1 MNDVNGYDSTI
12 KYAIMDIVGAINK
25 IESMKQDRYL
35 AMHPYSITHSADGYY
50 RTYLPADDGK
60 RKQIKKK
67 SKSDLEKVVID
78 YWTKRSP
85 TSFKERYAV
94 WVDRQKLKG
103 VSDNTIYKYQTDYV
117 RFLKGKKIEKRDVR
131 TIDEEYLELFFN
143 ELLSEKEV
151 PYRALKALFGYLKGV
166 FDKSIRDGLIESNPC
181 LKIDLPLYKRRCEQA
196 IVKMPEE
203 RTFSQSE
210 KNRLINSLN
219 KKRKERPDD
228 VLPYAV
234 ELALYT
240 GMRVGELSGLM
251 WNDIDEVNKRIIIR
265 HSEKLN
271 RLTNTFYI
279 STPKNGKTRI
289 IEPAPFVMEVLKKH
303 RADQQAQ
310 KKRAHDLWNEG
321 EFPNLVFTHADGS
334 HLNQWFVC
342 RTFQSYLAK
351 AGLPRHRMHD
361 LRHTFA
367 VNSIMAGD
375 DIKTLQENM
384 GHYSAAF
391 TLDRYGHVT
400 PTMRR
405 ESANRMQAFIS
416 NLTTESG

>member
-1 MNDVNGYDSTI
+1 MALKRANGEGNLRKRSNGTWEARITVGVDPATGKLIS
-12 KYAIMDIVGAINK
+12 KSVYARTQKEVRAKVKALQAKLEGHDNPTAALTQSAAVEPEPETEKEMTVGEWLDIWLA
-25 IESMKQDRYL
+25 DYL
-35 AMHPYSITHSADGYY
+35 ADVKPGTVEAYASTCRI
-50 RTYLPADDGK
+50 YLKPTFGNIPLNSLKAP
-60 RKQIKKK
+60 
-67 SKSDLEKVVID
+67 VI
-78 YWTKRSP
+78 
-85 TSFKERYAV
+85 
-94 WVDRQKLKG
+94 QKLYNQLKEKG
-103 VSDNTIYKYQTDYV
+103 LSPKYIKNIHGV
-117 RFLKGKKIEKRDVR
+117 LH
-131 TIDEEYLELFFN
+131 
-143 ELLSEKEV
+143 
-151 PYRALKALFGYLKGV
+151 RALDVAVRLEYMLRNPTCACVIPRVVEKKVEPLDAPEQKKLFDVLRGEEFEALFLTDI
-166 FDKSIRDGLIESNPC
+166 F
-181 LKIDLPLYKRRCEQA
+181 
-196 IVKMPEE
+196 
-203 RTFSQSE
+203 
-210 KNRLINSLN
+210 
-219 KKRKERPDD
+219 
-228 VLPYAV
+228 
-234 ELALYT
+234 T
-240 GMRVGELSGLM
+240 GMRSGELIGLT
-251 WNDIDEVNKRIIIR
+251 WDCVDFEHGVIHV
-265 HSEKLN
+265 EKQLCQV
-271 RLTNTFYI
+271 RKKGCRFYFG
-279 STPKNGKTRI
+279 TLKNGKTRI

-310 KKRAHDLWNEG
+310 KKRARDLWNEG

-351 AGLPRHRMHD
+351 AGLPRHWMHD

>member
-1 MNDVNGYDSTI
+1 MALKRANGEGNLRKRSNGTWEARVTLGTDPKTGKLISKSVYARTQKECRKKMKALLGIDGGQAATPPAAPKEPPKPRPEDVIT
-12 KYAIMDIVGAINK
+12 VGQWLDTWLK
-25 IESMKQDRYL
+25 EYL
-35 AMHPYSITHSADGYY
+35 ADVKQGTSIHYESVVRLHLKPALGDIPLSQL
-50 RTYLPADDGK
+50 RTPMVQKFYNKLRAE
-60 RKQIKKK
+60 Q
-67 SKSDLEKVVID
+67 
-78 YWTKRSP
+78 RSP
-85 TSFKERYAV
+85 KYIKNIHGVLHRALDMAV
-94 WVDRQKLKG
+94 RV
-103 VSDNTIYKYQTDYV
+103 
-117 RFLKGKKIEKRDVR
+117 
-131 TIDEEYLELFFN
+131 EYLERNPTSACILPKVVEKQVTPLDAPEQKRLFA
-143 ELLSEKEV
+143 
-151 PYRALKALFGYLKGV
+151 ALKGNPFEALFLTAV
-166 FDKSIRDGLIESNPC
+166 F
-181 LKIDLPLYKRRCEQA
+181 
-196 IVKMPEE
+196 
-203 RTFSQSE
+203 
-210 KNRLINSLN
+210 
-219 KKRKERPDD
+219 
-228 VLPYAV
+228 
-234 ELALYT
+234 T
-240 GMRVGELSGLM
+240 GMRVGEIIGLT
-251 WNDIDEVNKRIIIR
+251 WDCVDFEHGVIHV
-265 HSEKLN
+265 EKQLCQV
-271 RLTNTFYI
+271 RKKGCRFYFG
-279 STPKNGKTRI
+279 TLKNGKTRI

-310 KKRAHDLWNEG
+310 KKRARDLWNEG

>member
-1 MNDVNGYDSTI
+1 MAVRLEYMLRNPTCACVIPRVVEKKAEPLDAPEQKKLFDVLRG
-12 KYAIMDIVGAINK
+12 
-25 IESMKQDRYL
+25 
-35 AMHPYSITHSADGYY
+35 
-50 RTYLPADDGK
+50 
-60 RKQIKKK
+60 
-67 SKSDLEKVVID
+67 
-78 YWTKRSP
+78 
-85 TSFKERYAV
+85 
-94 WVDRQKLKG
+94 
-103 VSDNTIYKYQTDYV
+103 
-117 RFLKGKKIEKRDVR
+117 
-131 TIDEEYLELFFN
+131 EEFE
-143 ELLSEKEV
+143 
-151 PYRALKALFGYLKGV
+151 ALFLTDI
-166 FDKSIRDGLIESNPC
+166 F
-181 LKIDLPLYKRRCEQA
+181 
-196 IVKMPEE
+196 
-203 RTFSQSE
+203 
-210 KNRLINSLN
+210 
-219 KKRKERPDD
+219 
-228 VLPYAV
+228 
-234 ELALYT
+234 T
-240 GMRVGELSGLM
+240 GMRSGELIGLT
-251 WNDIDEVNKRIIIR
+251 WDCVDFEHGVIHV
-265 HSEKLN
+265 EKQLCQV
-271 RLTNTFYI
+271 RKKGCRFYFG
-279 STPKNGKTRI
+279 TLKNGKTRI

-310 KKRAHDLWNEG
+310 KKRARDLWNEG
-321 EFPNLVFTHADGS
+321 EFPNLVFTYADGS